1 MADGPS
7 GNSPLEQALAG
18 GTPHPTGWF
27 RLFFDDERWEWSPEV
42 ERLHG
47 YEPGTT
53 QPTTNMVLSHKHPE
67 DYQQV
72 AATLDDILR
81 TRQPFS
87 TRHRIIDVQGRT
99 HDVIVVAQ
107 LLRGEDGDV
116 IGTTGFYV
124 DVTFPPEERETFITN
139 AVAEIAENRAVIEQ
153 VKGILMMVYRVDADA
168 AFDLLKW
175 RSQECNIKL
184 RAIAE
189 QLLADFRA
197 LDYDDTLPPRSIFD
211 QLLLTTHE
219 RVGQCSLAG
228 SETGDGPAGRWSA
241 TSPAPAANT

>member
-1 MADGPS
+1 VV
-7 GNSPLEQALAG
+7 
-18 GTPHPTGWF
+18 

-72 AATLDDILR
+72 AATFDDILR

-99 HDVIVVAQ
+99 HEVIVVAQ
-107 LLRGEDGDV
+107 SLRGEDGDV

-124 DVTFPPEERETFITN
+124 DVTFPPEEREPFITRGGRRDSR
-139 AVAEIAENRAVIEQ
+139 EPRRHRTSH
-153 VKGILMMVYRVDADA
+153 GH
-168 AFDLLKW
+168 
-175 RSQECNIKL
+175 
-184 RAIAE
+184 
-189 QLLADFRA
+189 
-197 LDYDDTLPPRSIFD
+197 LD
-211 QLLLTTHE
+211 
-219 RVGQCSLAG
+219 
-228 SETGDGPAGRWSA
+228 DGLSR
-241 TSPAPAANT
+241 